1 MVNIEFY
8 KTETDLLITYDQ
20 EKFLNSSRVAHLGTA
35 DRIGMPHVVPVCF
48 VYLSGRVYIAVD
60 EKPKRSK
67 NLKRIRN
74 ILENPNVTLT
84 ADYYDDTNWSKLGWV
99 MIRGDANIITDGQE
113 FDMAHQNLRNKNN
126 QLKRMELASLPVILI
141 QVRKVTSWGNLSQGQ

>member
-113 FDMAHQNLRNKNN
+113 FDMAHQNLRNKYN